1 MDDLINEVRY
11 RYDLVAAEDVEPWLT
26 RHGLTLADLYQHG
39 ELEFWRQ
46 QAAAKRMA
54 TDPHHREP
62 RPGDWEAFAAD
73 LIFTGHFTIL
83 ARGLATR
90 LLVSEFTG
98 TLTADEDNSPA
109 PSATE
114 LARLGREAAWWNDQL
129 RLERRYAAVCA
140 GLCTNEARTQ
150 WLRAR
155 GASLTH
161 VELAWL
167 DLDSAAAMREAQQ
180 CVTADGQTLEQVA
193 STARLQVETR
203 SALLDELE
211 PELRAVAANRRAG
224 EVVPWRDERAG
235 HFRLLQLRVKHS
247 PQLADPTVRAKVD
260 AGIVA
265 AHFEPRLVTEV
276 QWLLEAAHPD
286 HGS

>member
-26 RHGLTLADLYQHG
+26 RHGLTLADLHQHG

-46 QAAAKRMA
+46 QASAKRIA
-54 TDPHHREP
+54 TNPHHREP
-62 RPGDWEAFAAD
+62 RPGDWETFAAD

-83 ARGLATR
+83 ARGLAIR

-140 GLCTNEARTQ
+140 ALCTDEARTQ

-167 DLDSAAAMREAQQ
+167 DFDSAAAMREAQQ

-193 STARLQVETR
+193 STALLQVER
-203 SALLDELE
+203 RAALLDELD
-211 PELRAVAANRRAG
+211 PELRATVATRRAG
-224 EVVPWRDERAG
+224 QVIPLPDEHSG
-235 HFRLLQLRVKHS
+235 LFRLLEVRAKQS
-247 PQLADPTVRAKVD
+247 PSLTDHAVRAKVD
-260 AGIVA
+260 AAIIA

-286 HGS
+286 HGG